1 MPRPGGEVAGKLV
14 STNLSGLAYTRIKK
28 MIAEYR
34 FSPGSRINVEELTR
48 KLGASRTPIWE
59 AIRRLEQEGL
69 VRNVPNRGVFLVELT
84 REDAAEIYSVREVL
98 EGMAAR
104 LAVDSVSERML
115 EKMEACVREQE
126 KMVAEE
132 NLVGYSRSDFE
143 FHSVVYAACGNSV
156 LREMLES
163 LKNKAR
169 PLALR
174 ITPILPELLEDH
186 RDIVRALRHR
196 DPELAEAAFRKHN
209 RKVLALLLAEPEAS
223 KALDSNSH

>member
-1 MPRPGGEVAGKLV
+1 MAGKLV
-14 STNLSGLAYTRIKK
+14 SINLSELAYTRIKK

-69 VRNVPNRGVFLVELT
+69 VRNVPNRGVFLIELT
-84 REDAAEIYSVREVL
+84 RDAAAELYAVREVL

-104 LAVDSVSERML
+104 LAVGTIPDRAL
-115 EKMEACVREQE
+115 EKMEAAIREQE
-126 KMVAEE
+126 KLVAEE

-143 FHSVVYAACGNSV
+143 FHACVYAACGNTV

-186 RDIVRALRHR
+186 RDIVRALRQR

-209 RKVLALLLAEPEAS
+209 RKVLALLLAEPEAL
-223 KALDSNSH
+223 KAPESNNH

>member
-1 MPRPGGEVAGKLV
+1 MAGKLV
-14 STNLSGLAYTRIKK
+14 SLNLSELAYARIKK

-48 KLGASRTPIWE
+48 VLGASRTPIWE

-69 VRNVPNRGVFLVELT
+69 VRNIPNRGVFLVELT
-84 REDAAEIYSVREVL
+84 REDAAELYAVREVL

-104 LAVDSVSERML
+104 LAVDSIPDRVL
-115 EKMEACVREQE
+115 EKMELSIREQE
-126 KMVAEE
+126 KLIAEE

-143 FHSVVYAACGNSV
+143 FHAFVYAACGNTV
-156 LREMLES
+156 LKEMLES

-169 PLALR
+169 PLAMR

-186 RDIVRALRHR
+186 RDIVGALRRR
-196 DPELAEAAFRKHN
+196 DPVLAEAAFRKHN
-209 RKVLALLLAEPEAS
+209 RKVLGLLLAEPEAS
-223 KALDSNSH
+223 KAPTSNNNR

>member
-1 MPRPGGEVAGKLV
+1 MAGKLV
-14 STNLSGLAYTRIKK
+14 SINLSELAYTRIKK

-69 VRNVPNRGVFLVELT
+69 VRNIPNRGVFLIELT
-84 REDAAEIYSVREVL
+84 RDAAAELYAVREVL

-104 LAVDSVSERML
+104 LAVGTIPDRAL
-115 EKMEACVREQE
+115 EKMEAAIREQE
-126 KMVAEE
+126 KLVAEE

-143 FHSVVYAACGNSV
+143 FHACVYAACGNTV

-169 PLALR
+169 PLAMR

-186 RDIVRALRHR
+186 RDIVRALRQR

-209 RKVLALLLAEPEAS
+209 RKVLALVLAEPEAL
-223 KALDSNSH
+223 KAPVSNNH

>member
-1 MPRPGGEVAGKLV
+1 MAGKLV
-14 STNLSGLAYTRIKK
+14 SLNLSELAYARIKK

-34 FSPGSRINVEELTR
+34 FLPGSRINVEELTR

-84 REDAAEIYSVREVL
+84 REDAAELYAVREVL

-104 LAVDSVSERML
+104 LAVSSISDRALDRMDAFIL
-115 EKMEACVREQE
+115 EQE
-126 KMVAEE
+126 KLVSEE
-132 NLVGYSRSDFE
+132 NLVGYSRSDYD
-143 FHSVVYAACGNSV
+143 FHAGVYAACGNN
-156 LREMLES
+156 LLKEMLES
-163 LKNKAR
+163 IKNRAR
-169 PLALR
+169 PLAMR

-186 RDIVRALRHR
+186 REIVRAFRCR

-209 RKVLALLLAEPEAS
+209 RKVLALLLSASEAS
-223 KALDSNSH
+223 EAPESNTH

>member
-1 MPRPGGEVAGKLV
+1 MAGKLV
-14 STNLSGLAYTRIKK
+14 SVNLSELAYARIKK

-34 FSPGSRINVEELTR
+34 FLPGSRINVEELTR
-48 KLGASRTPIWE
+48 VLGASRTPIWE

-69 VRNVPNRGVFLVELT
+69 VRNIPNRGVFLVELT
-84 REDAAEIYSVREVL
+84 REDAAELYAVREVL

-104 LAVDSVSERML
+104 LAVDSMPDRVL
-115 EKMEACVREQE
+115 EKMELSIREQE
-126 KMVAEE
+126 KLVAEE

-143 FHSVVYAACGNSV
+143 FHAFVYSACGNTV
-156 LREMLES
+156 LKEMLES

-169 PLALR
+169 PLAMR

-186 RDIVRALRHR
+186 RDILRALRRR

-223 KALDSNSH
+223 KAPESNNR

>member
-1 MPRPGGEVAGKLV
+1 MAGKLV
-14 STNLSGLAYTRIKK
+14 SINLSELAYTRIKK

-84 REDAAEIYSVREVL
+84 RDAAAELYAVREVL

-104 LAVDSVSERML
+104 LAVGSIPDRAL
-115 EKMEACVREQE
+115 EKMEASIREQE
-126 KMVAEE
+126 KLVAEE

-143 FHSVVYAACGNSV
+143 FHSGVYAACGNTV
-156 LREMLES
+156 LKEMLES
-163 LKNKAR
+163 IKNKAR
-169 PLALR
+169 PLAMR

-186 RDIVRALRHR
+186 RDIVRALRQR

-209 RKVLALLLAEPEAS
+209 RKVLALVLAEPEAS
-223 KALDSNSH
+223 KTPESNIH

>member
-1 MPRPGGEVAGKLV
+1 MAGKLV
-14 STNLSGLAYTRIKK
+14 SINLSELAYGRIKK
-28 MIAEYR
+28 MIAEHR

-48 KLGASRTPIWE
+48 VLGASRTPIWE

-84 REDAAEIYSVREVL
+84 REDAAEIYAVREVL

-104 LAVDSVSERML
+104 LAVDSISDRVL
-115 EKMEACVREQE
+115 EKMELSIREQE
-126 KMVAEE
+126 KLIAEE

-143 FHSVVYAACGNSV
+143 FHAFVYAACGNTV
-156 LREMLES
+156 LKEMLES

-174 ITPILPELLEDH
+174 ITPILPELLDDH
-186 RDIVRALRHR
+186 RDIVGALRRR
-196 DPELAEAAFRKHN
+196 DPQVAEAAFRKHN
-209 RKVLALLLAEPEAS
+209 RKVLALLLTEPEAS
-223 KALDSNSH
+223 KAPESNNR